1 MPFWM
6 NILDFKKDNCLLFL
20 DRIWTFIAGQR
31 WITSQV
37 DDGYVVISEAVLT
50 WMHLACSQWSNSQSW
65 RFWGRSANDMWR
77 RVHWRARIVL
87 WAKSLRHHHRQRKGY
102 INEVIQFSKWLS
114 GVQQI
119 LISLAWAVFLVF
131 IGGRTG
137 SCSTDLNGEWDE
149 YSLIPKTTFYKALDR
164 NTLHTSVKYLW
175 KG

>member
-1 MPFWM
+1 MNILDFKKMNILFEWIFWILKKWMPFWM

-102 INEVIQFSKWLS
+102 INKVIQFSKWVS

-119 LISLAWAVFLVF
+119 LVQCYITCLSCIFGVHRWKDRFLF
-131 IGGRTG
+131 
-137 SCSTDLNGEWDE
+137 NW
-149 YSLIPKTTFYKALDR
+149 PK
-164 NTLHTSVKYLW
+164 W
-175 KG
+175 WMGWI